1 MAKKATKK
9 QAILEYAKN
18 NPIATPPEVA
28 KACGSHPTYT
38 YITMRNANAKK
49 PKKSKPAAK
58 PDFEFKQ
65 SFPQVL
71 MKQVNELR
79 EENESLRDII
89 VRMDGVI
96 KYLEDKVREALKDT
110 LYEAFQESNAT
121 SI

>member
-1 MAKKATKK
+1 MAKKPTKK

-18 NPIATPPEVA
+18 NPTATPPEVA
-28 KACGSHPTYT
+28 KACGSHPNYT
-38 YITMRNANAKK
+38 YLTMRNANAKK

-79 EENESLRDII
+79 EENEDLKDAMI
-89 VRMDGVI
+89 RMDGVI
-96 KYLEDKVREALKDT
+96 KYLENKMDE
-110 LYEAFQESNAT
+110 YAT